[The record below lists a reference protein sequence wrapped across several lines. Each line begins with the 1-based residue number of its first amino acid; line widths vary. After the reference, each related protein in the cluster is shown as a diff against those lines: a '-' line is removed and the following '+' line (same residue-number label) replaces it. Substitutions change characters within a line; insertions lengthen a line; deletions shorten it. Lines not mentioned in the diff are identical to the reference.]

1 MRFHHIGVACA
12 DIARELALLTPLG
25 YAAEG
30 NLFVDP
36 GLGVRGQFATGSG
49 PRLEFLEDLSP
60 ERAVIAPWR
69 ARGSVMYHQA
79 YEVADL
85 SSTISELRE
94 AGAKLTRGPTPAVA
108 FGGREVAFLTLR
120 NLMLVEFIATIPG

>member
-12 DIARELALLTPLG
+12 DIARELSLLAPLG

-30 NLFVDP
+30 DPFIDP

-60 ERAVIAPWR
+60 DRTVIAPWR
-69 ARGSVMYHQA
+69 SRGSVMYHQA
-79 YEVADL
+79 YEVDDL
-85 SSTISELRE
+85 TATVSELRE
-94 AGAKLTRGPTPAVA
+94 AGAKLTRGPVPAVA
-108 FGGREVAFLTLR
+108 FEGREVAFLTLR
-120 NLMLVEFIATIPG
+120 NLLLVEFIAARQR